1 MLVFATQPK
10 RVTPPKWARKAVFF
24 RDRGMCAI
32 CGTDLSGLVSLSPIE
47 NFDHMVPLA
56 RGGLND
62 VTNLQLLCQPC
73 NLRKRD
79 GTATTSRT
87 YEAWYDMED

>member
-1 MLVFATQPK
+1 
-10 RVTPPKWARKAVFF
+10 
-24 RDRGMCAI
+24 MCAI